1 MSKRNNDTKNDMEI
15 VSTRKEYDTSLD
27 NLLTTTALEKTMG
40 DVALGRERSHNA
52 RGFLVDCMFFNAV
65 IEKDVDLIKTLA
77 TRIDGTVPEEDK
89 RDGFAN
95 ILGDA
100 LEDVLSYEQPQLL
113 SVSSEDS
120 PIIAMAKVLVYVA
133 ACPVGNNVQ
142 ARKSRNLAAQMILER
157 TGGRKTSPTKHQL
170 ETVYVQPLW
179 MGTGEQ
185 EDQNVDQEGHKDAR

>member
-1 MSKRNNDTKNDMEI
+1 MSERNSDIENDMEI
-15 VSTRKEYDTSLD
+15 VISRKEYDTSLD
-27 NLLTTTALEKTMG
+27 KLLTDTALSKTMG
-40 DVALGRERSHNA
+40 QVALGRERSHNA

-157 TGGRKTSPTKHQL
+157 TGGRKTAPTKNQL

-185 EDQNVDQEGHKDAR
+185 EDQDADQARHQDDS